1 MENLQPASPDRFPY
15 LINPCV
21 YNIPLQLRHPSSLPF
36 LTQTLPS
43 VLVCS
48 GAWVRYY
55 RSPCPCSVAPVT
67 LFNSETR
74 GELNFCG
81 SISFAVQS
89 LTSRPDLLSS
99 LEVILTRISV
109 LPAPPTRPGK
119 DPSGSCSSNGY
130 RPTPETAK
138 RKELR
143 PGDEGPG
150 WKLVEHVLNK
160 H

>member
-21 YNIPLQLRHPSSLPF
+21 YNIPLQLRHRSSLPF